1 MKTALVIAALL
12 LALALWALWTPD
24 LDRATLEQRYLQSP
38 GDMVQVG
45 RAAFARPLSD
55 QASSRERAI
64 VLWELSEQ
72 LIASASR

>member
-1 MKTALVIAALL
+1 MLL
-12 LALALWALWTPD
+12 LAVALWTLWTPD
-24 LDRATLEQRYLQSP
+24 LDRATLERPYLQSA
-38 GDMVQVG
+38 GDRVQVG

-72 LIASASR
+72 LIASPSR